1 MPNPVIESLS
11 PPFMN
16 FRFEVLLTID
26 KPFNGMSSPVCSGAF
41 SGCSGLDMT
50 MDAHSFNE
58 GGANQQQT
66 HLKGKVTYSQLT
78 LRRGMTPNQHLRI
91 WFDAAGTPGI
101 NARANGTIIMLNPDG
116 GNAATFKL
124 LNCLPVSYNGPAFSA
139 SNGEIAVEQLQLA
152 YARLIVQDGGGARA
166 GGSVTFSGGFSVG
179 ANASANVSVSGG
191 AGLSFDA
198 NASANASFGFG

>member
-41 SGCSGLDMT
+41 SECSGLDMT

-91 WFDAAGTPGI
+91 WFDAAGTPGG
-101 NARANGTIIMLNPDG
+101 RWLFGQPT
-116 GNAATFKL
+116 L
-124 LNCLPVSYNGPAFSA
+124 LADTPLVFSA
-139 SNGEIAVEQLQLA
+139 NTE
-152 YARLIVQDGGGARA
+152 GGTVVFTAFHNEAQISDGARDVLRYEL
-166 GGSVTFSGGFSVG
+166 GQ
-179 ANASANVSVSGG
+179 
-191 AGLSFDA
+191 LS
-198 NASANASFGFG
+198 N